1 MFPVLLPLAAVV
13 SVAAVSISLGLIFLQ
28 AGHTGTIIIGL
39 AIIILVPLIG
49 ALLTRGSSDASGKS

>member
-13 SVAAVSISLGLIFLQ
+13 SVAAVMIALGIIFLE

-49 ALLTRGSSDASGKS
+49 ALLTRGSNDVSS